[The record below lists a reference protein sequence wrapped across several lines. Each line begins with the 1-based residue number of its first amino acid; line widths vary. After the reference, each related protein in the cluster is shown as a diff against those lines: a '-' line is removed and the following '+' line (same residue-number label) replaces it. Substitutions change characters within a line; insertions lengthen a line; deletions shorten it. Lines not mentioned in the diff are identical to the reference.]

1 MNELRLLFVAMLCL
15 GAACT
20 SGFHIPDGDAAAG
33 RIVFE
38 KMQCYQCHQVAGE
51 TFPPPAADPPLPFV
65 LGVGPRKSREYLA
78 ESILAP
84 SHRFAKPPPGIT
96 FGEPSTVE
104 PREYEG
110 IREGELSRMGDYS
123 ETLTLRQ
130 WIDLTAY
137 LESIPR

>member
-1 MNELRLLFVAMLCL
+1 MNELRSLFLATLFL
-15 GAACT
+15 GAACS
-20 SGFHIPDGDAAAG
+20 SGFHLPDGDADAG
-33 RIVFE
+33 RVVFE
-38 KMQCYQCHQVAGE
+38 KMQCYHCHQVAGE
-51 TFPPPAADPPLPFV
+51 TFHPPVSDPPLPFV

-84 SHRFAKPPPGIT
+84 SHRFAQPPPGVT
-96 FGEPSTVE
+96 FGEPSSAE

-110 IREGELSRMGDYS
+110 VREGDLSRMGDYS

-137 LESIPR
+137 LESIPQ